1 MIHTYIYIYFDVDPS
16 KLYIVSWNDR
26 DREWKKKKCA
36 KEREIAVV
44 ETLTPSVFVLRHLF
58 LNSLPL
64 ISTRRR
70 PTFPLFNL
78 LRSSVSRNNVSS
90 PIEWRFFVLFFRLLC
105 LSLSLDALVCR
116 WGARV
121 ANSSHER
128 DRLRQYRAAI
138 VYRFRDPMLRND
150 VSKFRVLMCIILG
163 LVSNEDN
170 GLVYQWRRIRRIEYF
185 AI

>member
-1 MIHTYIYIYFDVDPS
+1 M
-16 KLYIVSWNDR
+16 
-26 DREWKKKKCA
+26 
-36 KEREIAVV
+36 V

-70 PTFPLFNL
+70 PTFPRFNL

-170 GLVYQWRRIRRIEYF
+170 RLVYQWRGIRIIRISCYLKVWSILKIFFNCIYLSKIYF
-185 AI
+185 FKMELLFCQFTLLRNIASI

>member
-1 MIHTYIYIYFDVDPS
+1 MSLFFAIFFLTHCLSSRHVGDRPFPGSTCSVRPCLVITSLLPS
-16 KLYIVSWNDR
+16 ND
-26 DREWKKKKCA
+26 A
-36 KEREIAVV
+36 
-44 ETLTPSVFVLRHLF
+44 
-58 LNSLPL
+58 SL
-64 ISTRRR
+64 S
-70 PTFPLFNL
+70 F
-78 LRSSVSRNNVSS
+78 
-90 PIEWRFFVLFFRLLC
+90 FFRLLC

-170 GLVYQWRRIRRIEYF
+170 RLVYQWGEIRRIRISCYLKVWSILKIFFNCIYLSKIYF
-185 AI
+185 FKMELLFCQFTLLHNIASI